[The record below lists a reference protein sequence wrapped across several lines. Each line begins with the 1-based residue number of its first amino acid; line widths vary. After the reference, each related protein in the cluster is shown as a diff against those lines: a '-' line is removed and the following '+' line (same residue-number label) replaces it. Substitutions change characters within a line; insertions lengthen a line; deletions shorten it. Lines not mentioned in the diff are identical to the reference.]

1 MTKKDAVIVYGAGIS
16 GRGAAQVLAD
26 RKQQVYLYNDM
37 DCTLEPQ
44 LLQLLESV
52 GGGLAIGQAAFE
64 GLLDIAGVLVLSPGI
79 ACDNANVLLAE
90 QRGLE
95 VISEVEL
102 GYRLYGGHIAAIT
115 GTNGKTTTTTIVGE
129 MLKRLPEPSAVGGNI
144 GLALSK
150 EVESLPQDGCS
161 LPSFPAFS
169 WKSQQL
175 LP

>member
-79 ACDNANVLLAE
+79 ACDNANVPLSPVLTAKPLPLLLWA
-90 QRGLE
+90 RCSN
-95 VISEVEL
+95 VC
-102 GYRLYGGHIAAIT
+102 R
-115 GTNGKTTTTTIVGE
+115 
-129 MLKRLPEPSAVGGNI
+129 
-144 GLALSK
+144 
-150 EVESLPQDGCS
+150 SLLQ
-161 LPSFPAFS
+161 
-169 WKSQQL
+169 
-175 LP
+175 

>member
-26 RKQQVYLYNDM
+26 KKQQVYLYNDM

-44 LLQLLESV
+44 LLQLLQSV

-64 GLLDIAGVLVLSPGI
+64 SLLDIAGVLVLSPGI

-102 GYRLYGGHIAAIT
+102 GYRLYGGH
-115 GTNGKTTTTTIVGE
+115 
-129 MLKRLPEPSAVGGNI
+129 
-144 GLALSK
+144 
-150 EVESLPQDGCS
+150 
-161 LPSFPAFS
+161 
-169 WKSQQL
+169 
-175 LP
+175 

>member
-37 DCTLEPQ
+37 DCTIEPQ

-52 GGGLAIGQAAFE
+52 GGGLAIGQAEFE
-64 GLLDIAGVLVLSPGI
+64 SLLDIAEVLVLSPGI

-102 GYRLYGGHIAAIT
+102 AT
-115 GTNGKTTTTTIVGE
+115 GCMAVI
-129 MLKRLPEPSAVGGNI
+129 LP
-144 GLALSK
+144 LSPVLTAK
-150 EVESLPQDGCS
+150 PLPLLSWARCS
-161 LPSFPAFS
+161 NVCRC
-169 WKSQQL
+169 L
-175 LP
+175 LQ

>member
-37 DCTLEPQ
+37 DCTIEPQ
-44 LLQLLESV
+44 LLKLLQGV
-52 GGGLAIGQAAFE
+52 GGGLAIGQDAFE
-64 GLLDIAGVLVLSPGI
+64 RLLDIAGVLVLSPGI
-79 ACDNANVLLAE
+79 ACDSKNVLVAE

-129 MLKRLPEPSAVGGNI
+129 MLRRLPVPCCCRGQHWPGAV
-144 GLALSK
+144 
-150 EVESLPQDGCS
+150 
-161 LPSFPAFS
+161 
-169 WKSQQL
+169 
-175 LP
+175 